1 MAADAHA
8 PALPRP
14 RRSLGSLVMPA
25 IALLL
30 VALLVAWLAIN
41 LGKGPSY
48 FVTIALIGLTN
59 GALYA
64 LVALGYT
71 LVYGILELINFAH
84 GDVFMLGAMISYWF
98 IANIFNVHDNPSMST
113 LLPAAVA
120 TLFIV
125 MAICATINITI
136 ERIAYRPLRHAPRLA
151 PQACFTCSITRASA
165 TTRASSSA

>member
-1 MAADAHA
+1 SRTPRAMPTEAHA
-8 PALPRP
+8 STHARSRRP
-14 RRSLGSLVMPA
+14 LGSFVMPA

-30 VALLVAWLAIN
+30 VAILVAWLAIN

-84 GDVFMLGAMISYWF
+84 GDVFMLGAMFSSAMLVSVF
-98 IANIFNVHDNPSMST
+98 GLSGH
-113 LLPAAVA
+113 
-120 TLFIV
+120 
-125 MAICATINITI
+125 
-136 ERIAYRPLRHAPRLA
+136 
-151 PQACFTCSITRASA
+151 ASA
-165 TTRASSSA
+165 GLLIPAIVVALVVPMLA

>member
-84 GDVFMLGAMISYWF
+84 GDVFMLGAMLS
-98 IANIFNVHDNPSMST
+98 
-113 LLPAAVA
+113 A
-120 TLFIV
+120 TMLVSVFG
-125 MAICATINITI
+125 
-136 ERIAYRPLRHAPRLA
+136 LSGH
-151 PQACFTCSITRASA
+151 ASA
-165 TTRASSSA
+165 GLLIPAILVALLVPMVACGL